1 MIRAI
6 NLEDS
11 KKEEEDTITHSFIQF
26 KKNMNHL

>member
-11 KKEEEDTITHSFIQF
+11 KKEEDTITHSFIQF